1 MAKLCLI
8 CAKKETSSEFRP
20 FCSKR
25 CGDIDL
31 GRWLNGA
38 YVIEGEDG
46 GALDPANDLGPQ
58 LDRFEPNTDGD

>member
-8 CAKKETSSEFRP
+8 CENKAASDEFKP

-25 CGDIDL
+25 CSDIDL

-46 GALDPANDLGPQ
+46 GALDPANDLGP
-58 LDRFEPNTDGD
+58 LIDRIPPET

>member
-8 CAKKETSSEFRP
+8 CAKKEASSEFRP

>member
-8 CAKKETSSEFRP
+8 CNKKEAVPEFKP

-25 CGDIDL
+25 CSDIDL

-46 GALDPANDLGPQ
+46 GALDAANDLGP
-58 LDRFEPNTDGD
+58 DAHRIPPETNN

>member
-1 MAKLCLI
+1 MARKCLI
-8 CAKKETSSEFRP
+8 CQKKDAVEAFKP

-25 CGDIDL
+25 CSDIDL

-46 GALDPANDLGPQ
+46 GALDPANDLGP
-58 LDRFEPNTDGD
+58 LHMNKPNGD

>member
-8 CAKKETSSEFRP
+8 CAKKEAAPEFKP

-25 CGDIDL
+25 CSDIDL

-46 GALDPANDLGPQ
+46 GALDPANDFGPAM
-58 LDRFEPNTDGD
+58 DRFPPNSEK